1 MKFDN
6 VYVLDTNI
14 ILNDANDIFTIAQ
27 EGNNLVVLPET
38 VIDELDTK
46 KTGFEEI
53 NFQARAFGRLLSDA
67 EVIKTFKIGRDKNVT
82 VMRIKIK
89 ENIIIDIISF
99 KNYEL
104 DGIEKAILND
114 RKIIKVAS
122 FAKNFY
128 KDSKVVLLSL
138 DVMCRTRAIS
148 LDVIAESLN
157 NKNREKERQF
167 IKEFEIDST
176 LLNSLNY
183 KDIRT
188 IDPEYDVSNYCY
200 IFKAETGHIV
210 LAAIVNERIELIDE
224 NDLRKHN
231 IKPKNS
237 GQLFAYQGMI
247 DSRYNVCLIDALAG
261 SGKTLLGVA
270 AGMRCIDK
278 GHQNKIIYIR
288 NSIESLD
295 KGEDVGYLSGNEEK
309 FRIYNMP
316 LYDTLEFIATQGM
329 QGAKKVETAE
339 SVQERVETLTAKYQ
353 IQTVW
358 VGELRGRTLS
368 NAFVIVDEAQNISK
382 NTMQLILSRLDDSC
396 KVIVIGSN
404 RQIDNMYVNKYTNSL
419 AFLLTE
425 AEKEHPEINLF
436 CTTLDKVVRGRI
448 TQWAERIFEKK

>member
-1 MKFDN
+1 
-6 VYVLDTNI
+6 
-14 ILNDANDIFTIAQ
+14 
-27 EGNNLVVLPET
+27 
-38 VIDELDTK
+38 
-46 KTGFEEI
+46 
-53 NFQARAFGRLLSDA
+53 
-67 EVIKTFKIGRDKNVT
+67 
-82 VMRIKIK
+82 
-89 ENIIIDIISF
+89 
-99 KNYEL
+99 
-104 DGIEKAILND
+104 
-114 RKIIKVAS
+114 
-122 FAKNFY
+122 
-128 KDSKVVLLSL
+128 
-138 DVMCRTRAIS
+138 MCRTRAIS
-148 LDVIAESLN
+148 LDVVAESLN
-157 NKNREKERQF
+157 NKNREKERHF
-167 IKEFEIDST
+167 VKEFEIDST
-176 LLNSLNY
+176 LLNSLNN
-183 KDIRT
+183 KDIRL
-188 IDPEYDVSNYCY
+188 IDPHYDISNYCY
-200 IFKAETGHIV
+200 IFKGDTGHIV
-210 LAAIVNERIELIDE
+210 LASIVNERIEVINE

-247 DSRYNVCLIDALAG
+247 DSRYNACLIDALAG
-261 SGKTLLGVA
+261 SGKTLLAVA

-316 LYDTLEFIATQGM
+316 LYDTLEFIATQGI
-329 QGAKKVETAE
+329 KKVETTE
-339 SVQERVETLTAKYQ
+339 SIQERVEALTAKYQ

-368 NAFVIVDEAQNISK
+368 NAFVIIDEAQNISK

-419 AFLLTE
+419 SFLLNE

-436 CTTLDKVVRGRI
+436 CTTLDKVVRGKI

>member
-14 ILNDANDIFTIAQ
+14 ILNDANDIFTISQ
-27 EGNNLVVLPET
+27 EGNNLIVLPET
-38 VIDELDTK
+38 VIDELDNK

-67 EVIKTFKIGRDKNVT
+67 EVIKTFKIGKNKNVT

-122 FAKNFY
+122 FAKDFY
-128 KDSKVVLLSL
+128 KESNVILLSL

-148 LDVIAESLN
+148 LDVVAESLN
-157 NKNREKERQF
+157 NKNREKERYF
-167 IKEFEIDST
+167 IKEFNIQSS
-176 LLNSLNY
+176 LLNSLNN
-183 KDIRT
+183 KDIRV
-188 IDPEYDVSNYCY
+188 IDPDYDISNYCY
-200 IFKAETGHIV
+200 IFKGETGHIV
-210 LAAIVNERIELIDE
+210 LASIVNERIEVIDE

-237 GQLFAYQGMI
+237 GQLFAYQGMV

-278 GHQNKIIYIR
+278 GQQNKIIYIR

-316 LYDTLEFIATQGM
+316 LYDTLEFIATQGL
-329 QGAKKVETAE
+329 KKAENSE
-339 SVQERVETLTAKYQ
+339 SVQARVDELTFKYQ

-419 AFLLTE
+419 AFLLNE

-436 CTTLDKVVRGRI
+436 CTTLDKVVRGKI

>member
-27 EGNNLVVLPET
+27 EGNNLIVLPET

-67 EVIKTFKIGRDKNVT
+67 EVIKTVKIGRDKNVT

-104 DGIEKAILND
+104 DSIEKAILND

-122 FAKNFY
+122 FAKTFY
-128 KDSKVVLLSL
+128 KESKVVLLSL

-148 LDVIAESLN
+148 LDVVAESLN
-157 NKNREKERQF
+157 NKNREKERHF
-167 IKEFEIDST
+167 IKEFDIQSS
-176 LLNSLNY
+176 LLNTLNN

-188 IDPEYDVSNYCY
+188 IDPHYDISNYCY
-200 IFKAETGHIV
+200 IFKGETGHNV
-210 LAAIVNERIELIDE
+210 LAAIVNERIEIIDE

-261 SGKTLLGVA
+261 SGKTLLAVA

-316 LYDTLEFIATQGM
+316 LYDTLEFIATQGL
-329 QGAKKVETAE
+329 KKAECAE
-339 SVQERVETLTAKYQ
+339 SVQTKVDELTSKYQ

-419 AFLLTE
+419 AFLLNE

-436 CTTLDKVVRGRI
+436 CTTLDKVVRGKI